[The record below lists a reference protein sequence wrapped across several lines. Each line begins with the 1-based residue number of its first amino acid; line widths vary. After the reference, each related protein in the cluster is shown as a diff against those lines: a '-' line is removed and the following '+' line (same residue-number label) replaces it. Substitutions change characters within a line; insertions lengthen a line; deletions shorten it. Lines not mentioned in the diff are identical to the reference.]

1 MFLIIEKVSGMQR
14 IADRVHLIEVT
25 VLIDV
30 PPQVKPACVERLVF
44 LRRVE
49 EKEEIYYY
57 HYYYYFCRLALKR
70 EIES

>member
-44 LRRVE
+44 F
-49 EKEEIYYY
+49 YGG
-57 HYYYYFCRLALKR
+57 
-70 EIES
+70 